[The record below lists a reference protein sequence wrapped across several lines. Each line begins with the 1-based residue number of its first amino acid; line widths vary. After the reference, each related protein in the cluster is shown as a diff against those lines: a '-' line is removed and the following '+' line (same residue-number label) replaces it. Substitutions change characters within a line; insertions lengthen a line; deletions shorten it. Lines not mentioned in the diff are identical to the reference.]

1 MTWKKR
7 ILLALLALV
16 LLVPSVIL
24 ILGQWRLSRTYTT
37 QPVNIVRD
45 DTPEGIARGRNIFA
59 NFCAGCHL
67 PAGQDRAIGQRL
79 VEVPAR
85 FGEFYS
91 ANLTSHNTKGIGRYS
106 DPQLA
111 RLLRYGINAGDHVSI
126 FMSQMSAYI
135 ADEDIAAIMGFLRSE
150 SPELAPDEHQA
161 GVDRISLFGTFFMG
175 LSSPIDLNRPAS
187 IKRPQSNPEYG
198 QYLAN
203 HVFDCIGCHTTSF
216 AGGQQL
222 EDPTGAPI
230 YSANITF
237 HQTGIA
243 GWTAENFATA
253 IRKGVTPD
261 SHLMRA
267 PMPRFTLTD
276 GDVLAVYEYL
286 KTVPPV
292 DRARKGERGPTVL
305 EAELA
310 AAPADQLVQRLGC
323 VNCHGS
329 GRPFESRWQ
338 SLDQKSAADL
348 AKWIRDPQAIKPGT
362 LMPNFGAIMSEPIA
376 LRIAEWLK
384 AGRPANSPVSKVGA

>member
-16 LLVPSVIL
+16 LIVPTVIL
-24 ILGQWRLSRTYTT
+24 ILAQWRLSRTYTT
-37 QPVNIVRD
+37 QAVNIVRD
-45 DTPEGIARGRNIFA
+45 NTPEGIARGQNIFS

-67 PAGQDRAIGQRL
+67 PAGEERAIGQRL
-79 VEVPAR
+79 VEMPAR

-91 ANLTSHNTKGIGRYS
+91 ANLTSHKTKGIGRYS

-111 RLLRYGINAGDHVSI
+111 RLLRYGINAEDHLSP

-135 ADEDIAAIMGFLRSE
+135 ADEDIAAIMGFLRSD
-150 SPELAPDEHQA
+150 SPVFAPDERRA
-161 GVDRISLFGTFFMG
+161 GVTRVSLFGKFFTE
-175 LSSPIDLNRPAS
+175 LFIPLDLNRPPS
-187 IKRPQSNPEYG
+187 IKRPQSSREYG
-198 QYLAN
+198 EYLAN
-203 HVFDCIGCHTTSF
+203 HVFDCVGCHTTSF
-216 AGGQQL
+216 AGGQ
-222 EDPTGAPI
+222 EFDDPAGAPI
-230 YSANITF
+230 FSANITF

-243 GWTAENFATA
+243 GWTSESFATA
-253 IRKGVTPD
+253 IRKGMTPD
-261 SHLMRA
+261 SHLMRP

-276 GDVLAVYEYL
+276 SDVLAIYEYL

-292 DRARKGERGPTVL
+292 NQARKGERGPTVL

-310 AAPADQLVQRLGC
+310 AAPADQLVQKLGC

-329 GRPFESRWQ
+329 GRQFESRWQ

-348 AKWIRDPQAIKPGT
+348 ARWIRDPQAIKPGT
-362 LMPNFGAIMSEPIA
+362 LMPNFGAIMSDAIA

-384 AGRPANSPVSKVGA
+384 ADRPTKVGS